1 MGGCVSISVLCD
13 QTLCQIGRCL
23 TQKASYIRKLQEN
36 VGTLQTATQELKD
49 LRDDLLTRVSL
60 EEEKGQRRLAT
71 VQRWLSNVE
80 TIESQVNELLLASG
94 TAEVSRSFRSR
105 FEYGKKVFKKIKEV
119 KNLKSRADLK
129 VMAERVPRSKVE
141 ERLIYP
147 VVGMT
152 AMTEKVF
159 SSLMEDE
166 VGTLGLYG
174 MGGVGKT
181 TLLSHINNSFVN
193 TGNDFDVVIWVVV
206 SKDQKIESVQ
216 ETILRRLGLCSEE
229 WKHIKEEEK
238 ASEIKKML
246 KGKRYMLLL
255 DDIWS
260 KVEIQRIG
268 FPSPTRM
275 NRCKVVFTTRSK
287 EVCSEM
293 RVDVEMEVKC
303 LASNEAWELFR
314 MRVGDLTLESHPYI
328 PEAARIIAEK
338 CYGLPLALNVIGETM
353 SSRKPIQEWSHAQ
366 DVLTS
371 FAADFS
377 CMQDKILPI
386 LKFSYDNLKDEMF
399 RKCLQYCA
407 LFPEDYEIEKEE
419 LVEYWICEG
428 IIDGN
433 KDRDKAKN
441 HGYEIIGT
449 LVRSCLL
456 MEYEHTEFLKMHDM
470 VREMGLWITA
480 ELGKKKESF
489 IVKTGSGLSH
499 VPVVQDWSVVQKMS
513 LMGNEIEKINA
524 CPYGTKKLATLF
536 LQNNKLVSISER
548 FFQWMTE
555 LKVLDLSSNESLT
568 QLPADISKLVTLQYL
583 NLSSTGIE
591 VLPFGIKSL
600 TKLIHLNLEFTH
612 KLKSVVGISN
622 LLSLQVLMLFESNI
636 PLNNGLVEEELKSLE
651 NLELLTL
658 TLKDAFVMERLLNI
672 HSLVNFTR
680 HLSLDKCIPN
690 AVRISLVAG
699 SSAPSGHEDRPLQH
713 MKSPNPMYFRSLS
726 RVDIVNC
733 EGLRDLTWLMYAP
746 SLTNLHV
753 EMSFQTE
760 EIISRE
766 KVMKIDGE
774 KLTTPFLKLESLSLV
789 FLYAV
794 KSIYWGPLPFPA
806 LKYLKVHRCPALR
819 KLPLDSASA
828 KGCGL
833 VLDAYKEWLRDV
845 EWEDEATKNRFCP
858 T

>member
-1 MGGCVSISVLCD
+1 MGGCVSISVPCD
-13 QTLCQIGRCL
+13 QTLSQIGRCL

-80 TIESQVNELLLASG
+80 TIESQVNELLLA
-94 TAEVSRSFRSR
+94 

-119 KNLKSRADLK
+119 KNLKSRADFK

-152 AMTEKVF
+152 AMAEKVF

-181 TLLSHINNSFVN
+181 TLLSQINYSFFN

-238 ASEIKKML
+238 GSEIKKML

-303 LASNEAWELFR
+303 LASDEAWKLFR

-353 SSRKPIQEWSHAQ
+353 SSRKTIQEWSHAQ

-399 RKCLQYCA
+399 RKY
-407 LFPEDYEIEKEE
+407 YEIEKEE

-470 VREMGLWITA
+470 VREMALWITA
-480 ELGKKKESF
+480 DLGKKKESF
-489 IVKTGSGLSH
+489 IVKTGFGLSH

-612 KLKSVVGISN
+612 KLKSLVGISN
-622 LLSLQVLMLFESNI
+622 LLSLQVLMLFESSI

-753 EMSFQTE
+753 EMSFQRE

-806 LKYLKVHRCPALR
+806 LKYLKIHRCPDLR

-833 VLDAYKEWLRDV
+833 VLNAYKEWLRDV

>member
-1 MGGCVSISVLCD
+1 MGGCVSISVSCD
-13 QTLCQIGRCL
+13 KTLNQVGRCL
-23 TQKASYIRKLQEN
+23 TENGNYIHKLDEN
-36 VGTLQTATQELKD
+36 VETLQVSTQELKD
-49 LRDDLLTRVSL
+49 LRDDLLTRVFL
-60 EEEKGQRRLAT
+60 EEEKGA
-71 VQRWLSNVE
+71 
-80 TIESQVNELLLASG
+80 
-94 TAEVSRSFRSR
+94 AEVSRSFGSR
-105 FEYGKKVFKKIKEV
+105 FDYGKRVFKKIKEV
-119 KNLKSRADLK
+119 KDLKSRADFK
-129 VMAERVPRSKVE
+129 VMSERVPRSKVE
-141 ERLIYP
+141 ERLIHP
-147 VVGMT
+147 VVGT
-152 AMTEKVF
+152 KAMAEKVC

-181 TLLSHINNSFVN
+181 TLLSQINNSFLN

-216 ETILRRLGLCSEE
+216 ETIWRRLGLCTEE
-229 WKHIKEEEK
+229 WKHRKEDEK
-238 ASEIKKML
+238 ASEIKQML

-260 KVEIQRIG
+260 KVDIQRIG
-268 FPSPTRM
+268 VPSPTRI
-275 NRCKVVFTTRSK
+275 NRCKLVFTTRSK

-303 LASNEAWELFR
+303 LASDEAWELFR
-314 MRVGDLTLESHPYI
+314 MRVGDLTLETHPGI
-328 PEAARIIAEK
+328 PQVARKIAEK

-353 SSRKPIQEWSHAQ
+353 SSRKTIQEWSHAH

-386 LKFSYDNLKDEMF
+386 LKFSYDNLKDDMF
-399 RKCLQYCA
+399 RECLQYCA
-407 LFPEDYEIEKEE
+407 LFPEDYEIDKEE
-419 LVEYWICEG
+419 LVEYWICVG

-433 KDRDKAKN
+433 KDRDAATN

-449 LVRSCLL
+449 LVRACLL

-470 VREMGLWITA
+470 VRDMALWITA
-480 ELGKKKESF
+480 DLGKNKDSF
-489 IVKTGSGLSH
+489 VVKTGSGLSH
-499 VPVVQDWSVVQKMS
+499 FPVVEDWSVVQKMS

-524 CPYGTKKLATLF
+524 VGPYGTNKLVTLF

-568 QLPADISKLVTLQYL
+568 ELPADISNLVALQYL

-591 VLPFGIKSL
+591 VLPVGIKYL
-600 TKLIHLNLEFTH
+600 TKLIHLNLEFTR
-612 KLKSVVGISN
+612 KLKSVVGISS
-622 LLSLQVLMLFESNI
+622 LSSLQVLMLFESNI

-651 NLELLTL
+651 HLKLLTL
-658 TLKDAFVMERLLNI
+658 TLKDSFVMERLLNI

-690 AVRISLVAG
+690 AVRISLVAAG
-699 SSAPSGHEDRPLQH
+699 SSAPSGQEDRPLQH
-713 MKSPNPMYFRSLS
+713 MKSSNHLYFRSLT

-746 SLTNLHV
+746 SLTHLHV

-766 KVMKIDGE
+766 KVIKIDGRE
-774 KLTTPFLKLESLSLV
+774 KFTTPFLKLESLSLV

-794 KSIYWGPLPFPA
+794 KSIYWSPLPFPA
-806 LKYLKVHRCPALR
+806 LKNLKIHRCPDLR

-828 KGCGL
+828 KGCDV
-833 VLDAYKEWLRDV
+833 VLDAYGEWLRDV

>member
-1 MGGCVSISVLCD
+1 MGGCVSISVPCD
-13 QTLCQIGRCL
+13 QTLSHVGRCL

-36 VGTLQTATQELKD
+36 VQTLQTATQELKD
-49 LRDDLLTRVSL
+49 LREDLLTRVSL

-80 TIESQVNELLLASG
+80 TIESQVDELLASG
-94 TAEVSRSFRSR
+94 TTTEVSRSFRSR
-105 FEYGKKVFKKIKEV
+105 FDYGKKVFKQIKEV
-119 KNLKSRADLK
+119 NSLKSRADFK

-147 VVGMT
+147 VVGMK
-152 AMTEKVF
+152 AMTEKVR
-159 SSLMEDE
+159 SRLMEDG

-181 TLLSHINNSFVN
+181 TLLSQINNTFVN

-216 ETILRRLGLCSEE
+216 ETISRRLGLFSEE

-260 KVEIQRIG
+260 KVDIQRIG
-268 FPSPTRM
+268 FPTPTRM

-303 LASNEAWELFR
+303 LASDEAWELFR
-314 MRVGDLTLESHPYI
+314 MRVGDLTLESHQNI
-328 PEAARIIAEK
+328 PQVARMIAEK

-353 SSRKPIQEWSHAQ
+353 SSRKTIQEWSHAQ

-428 IIDGN
+428 TTDGS

-441 HGYEIIGT
+441 HGYEVIGT
-449 LVRSCLL
+449 LVRACLW
-456 MEYEHTEFLKMHDM
+456 MEYEHAEFLKMHDM
-470 VREMGLWITA
+470 VREMALWITA
-480 ELGKKKESF
+480 DLGKKKESF
-489 IVKTGSGLSH
+489 IVRTGSGLSH
-499 VPVVQDWSVVQKMS
+499 VPVVEDWSVVRKMS
-513 LMGNEIEKINA
+513 LMGNEIEKIDA
-524 CPYGTKKLATLF
+524 CPYYGTKKLGTLF

-568 QLPADISKLVTLQYL
+568 ELPADISKLVALQYL

-612 KLKSVVGISN
+612 NLKSVVGISN

-636 PLNNGLVEEELKSLE
+636 SLNDGLVEEELKSLE
-651 NLELLTL
+651 HLKLLTL

-672 HSLVNFTR
+672 HSLVNFAR

-699 SSAPSGHEDRPLQH
+699 SSAAPSCHDELQH
-713 MKSPNPMYFRSLS
+713 MTSPNTMYFRSLT

-766 KVMKIDGE
+766 KVMKIGGE
-774 KLTTPFLKLESLSLV
+774 KFTTPFLKLESLSLV
-789 FLYAV
+789 FLYAM
-794 KSIYWGPLPFPA
+794 KSIYWSPLPFPA
-806 LKYLKVHRCPALR
+806 LKYLKIHRCPDLR

-828 KGCGL
+828 KGRDL
-833 VLDAYKEWLRDV
+833 VLYAYKEWLRDV

>member
-1 MGGCVSISVLCD
+1 MGGCVSISVPCD
-13 QTLCQIGRCL
+13 QTLSQIGRCL

-80 TIESQVNELLLASG
+80 TIESHVNELLLASG

-119 KNLKSRADLK
+119 KNLKSRADFK

-159 SSLMEDE
+159 SSLVEDE

-181 TLLSHINNSFVN
+181 TLLSQINNSFVN

-229 WKHIKEEEK
+229 WKRIKEEEK

-303 LASNEAWELFR
+303 LASDEAWKLFR

-353 SSRKPIQEWSHAQ
+353 SSRKTIQEWSHAQ

-377 CMQDKILPI
+377 
-386 LKFSYDNLKDEMF
+386 Y
-399 RKCLQYCA
+399 
-407 LFPEDYEIEKEE
+407 YEIEKEE

-470 VREMGLWITA
+470 VREMALWITA
-480 ELGKKKESF
+480 DLGKKKESF

-612 KLKSVVGISN
+612 KLKSLVGISN
-622 LLSLQVLMLFESNI
+622 LLSLQVLMLFESSI

-766 KVMKIDGE
+766 KVMKIDGK

-806 LKYLKVHRCPALR
+806 LKYLKIHRCPDLR
-819 KLPLDSASA
+819 KLPLDSASG

>member
-1 MGGCVSISVLCD
+1 MGGCVSISVSCD
-13 QTLCQIGRCL
+13 QTLSHVGRCL
-23 TQKASYIRKLQEN
+23 TDKASYIRKLQEN
-36 VGTLQTATQELKD
+36 VETLQTATQELKD
-49 LRDDLLTRVSL
+49 LSDDLLTRVSL
-60 EEEKGQRRLAT
+60 EEEKGRRRLAT

-80 TIESQVNELLLASG
+80 TMESQVNELLLA
-94 TAEVSRSFRSR
+94 FD
-105 FEYGKKVFKKIKEV
+105 YGKKVFKKIEEV
-119 KNLKSRADLK
+119 KSLKSRADFK
-129 VMAERVPRSKVE
+129 VMSERVPRSKAE
-141 ERLIYP
+141 ERLIHP
-147 VVGMT
+147 VVGT
-152 AMTEKVF
+152 KAMAEKVR

-181 TLLSHINNSFVN
+181 TLLSQINNSFVH
-193 TGNDFDVVIWVVV
+193 TENDFDVVIWVVV
-206 SKDQKIESVQ
+206 SKDQKTESIQ
-216 ETILRRLGLCSEE
+216 ETILRRLGRYGEE
-229 WKHIKEEEK
+229 WKHLKEDEK
-238 ASEIKKML
+238 ALEIKQML

-260 KVEIQRIG
+260 KVDIQRIG
-268 FPSPTRM
+268 VPSPTRM

-303 LASNEAWELFR
+303 LASDEAWELFR
-314 MRVGDLTLESHPYI
+314 MRVGDVTLESHPDI
-328 PEAARIIAEK
+328 PEVARIIAQK

-353 SSRKPIQEWSHAQ
+353 SSRKTIQEWSHAQ
-366 DVLTS
+366 NVLTS

-377 CMQDKILPI
+377 CIQDKILPI

-399 RKCLQYCA
+399 RTY
-407 LFPEDYEIEKEE
+407 YEIEKEE

-428 IIDGN
+428 MIDGD
-433 KDRDKAKN
+433 KDRDAAKN

-449 LVRSCLL
+449 LVRACLL

-470 VREMGLWITA
+470 VREMALWITA
-480 ELGKKKESF
+480 DIGKNKDSF
-489 IVKTGSGLSH
+489 VVKTGSKLSH
-499 VPVVQDWSVVQKMS
+499 VPEVEDWSVVQKMS
-513 LMGNEIEKINA
+513 LMGNEIEKIHA
-524 CPYGTKKLATLF
+524 GPYGTEKLVTLF

-568 QLPADISKLVTLQYL
+568 ELPADISKLVALQYL

-591 VLPFGIKSL
+591 VLPFGIKHL

-636 PLNNGLVEEELKSLE
+636 PLSNGLVEEELKSLE
-651 NLELLTL
+651 HLKLLTL
-658 TLKDAFVMERLLNI
+658 TLKDASVMERLLNI
-672 HSLVNFTR
+672 HSLVSFTR

-690 AVRISLVAG
+690 AVRISLVAAG
-699 SSAPSGHEDRPLQH
+699 SSAPSVQEGRPLQH
-713 MKSPNPMYFRSLS
+713 MKIPNHMHFRSLT

-746 SLTNLHV
+746 SLTHLHV

-766 KVMKIDGE
+766 KVMKIDGRE
-774 KLTTPFLKLESLSLV
+774 KFTTPFLKLESLSLV

-794 KSIYWGPLPFPA
+794 KSIYWSPLPFPA
-806 LKYLKVHRCPALR
+806 LKNLTIRRCPNLK

-828 KGCGL
+828 KGCDL